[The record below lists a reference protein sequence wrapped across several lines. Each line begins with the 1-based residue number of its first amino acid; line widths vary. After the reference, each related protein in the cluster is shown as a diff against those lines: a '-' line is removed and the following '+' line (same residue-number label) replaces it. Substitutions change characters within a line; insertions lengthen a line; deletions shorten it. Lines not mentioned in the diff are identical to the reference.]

1 MISAYKGEFLVSPI
15 PLEIDLNYCSHKC
28 NYCFANLNN
37 PKRKANTNKIINQIK
52 NCHNSKSI
60 ESYLLANGYPVL
72 MSNKSELKQ
81 MIPKGHPSRSKL
93 IKAGSKG

>member
-15 PLEIDLNYCSHKC
+15 PLEIDLNYCSHK
-28 NYCFANLNN
+28 
-37 PKRKANTNKIINQIK
+37 
-52 NCHNSKSI
+52 
-60 ESYLLANGYPVL
+60 
-72 MSNKSELKQ
+72 SELKQ